1 MAVDL
6 DLTDAHKALRDQARD
21 IASRDIAPKAAEI
34 DRQQRFPRQAIA
46 CLAKSGMLGV
56 TVPLAQGGLG
66 LDTMACAL
74 MIEELASVCASTAAI
89 VGLQNL
95 LVCEPILRHGTEAQQ
110 RAWLPGLASGDK
122 LGCFALTEPDGG
134 SDPSSL
140 ATAAR
145 LDDNGWVLHGTKSF
159 VTAGPDAQVALV
171 FASTRK
177 GETAAVSAFVV
188 PTDTAGVSFGPV
200 YDKLGLRGATA
211 ATMTLKDARLPAGAL
226 LGSKGAGLDVIRF
239 AREGGRIGAAAM
251 SLGIAR
257 AAFSV
262 ATRYALDRQDKG
274 APIAE
279 HQAIQFKIADMST
292 HIDAA
297 RMLTWRAA
305 TTRDAG
311 APIGAQASMAKLV
324 ASEAASRVASDAV
337 QILGGNGCLA
347 DYPVERHFRDA
358 KVMEIYEGT
367 SEIQRLGIASV
378 LLKE

>member
-46 CLAKSGMLGV
+46 SLAKFGMLGI
-56 TVPLAQGGLG
+56 TVPVAQGGRG

-74 MIEELASVCASTAAI
+74 MIEELASACASTAAI
-89 VGLQNL
+89 AGLQNL
-95 LVCEPILRHGTEAQQ
+95 LVCQPIHRYGTEAQQ

-188 PTDTAGVSFGPV
+188 PTDTAGISFGPV

-211 ATMTLKDARLPAGAL
+211 ATMTFKEVRLPAGAL
-226 LGSKGAGLDVIRF
+226 LGSEGAGLDVIRF
-239 AREGGRIGAAAM
+239 ALEGGRIGAAAM
-251 SLGIAR
+251 ALGIAR
-257 AAFSV
+257 AAFTV
-262 ATRYALDRQDKG
+262 ATRYALDRTNKG

-311 APIGAQASMAKLV
+311 APLGAQVSMAKLV
-324 ASEAASRVASDAV
+324 ASEVASRVASDAV